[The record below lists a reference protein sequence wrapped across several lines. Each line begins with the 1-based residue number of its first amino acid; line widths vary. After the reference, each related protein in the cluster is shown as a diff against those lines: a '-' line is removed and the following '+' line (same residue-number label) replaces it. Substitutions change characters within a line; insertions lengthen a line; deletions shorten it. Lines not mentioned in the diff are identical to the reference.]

1 MKLRS
6 NFQSLICIYQ
16 SQMRNM
22 DIMDIWYLQGYYLLS
37 LGGFNLSV
45 VPDGLGFSMLK
56 RSKLLNYHIQ

>member
-1 MKLRS
+1 
-6 NFQSLICIYQ
+6 
-16 SQMRNM
+16 MRNM